1 MIEAVRP
8 LEETDPV
15 LAEHFQLI
23 VAGSHPTIERI
34 HVSDDV
40 YVKLKKAPP
49 MKAQGK
55 VGRNDPCPWCA
66 AEGITVKYKK
76 CKKHH

>member
-49 MKAQGK
+49 IQVQSK
-55 VGRNDPCPWCA
+55 VGRNDPCPC
-66 AEGITVKYKK
+66 GSSRKYKK
-76 CKKHH
+76 CCGRS